1 MSENKK
7 SLSVTGMTCIT
18 CANTVENSLKKI
30 EGVKFASVNL
40 ATESVFLIS
49 EKDISLEK
57 IKKAVEETGY
67 GISTEPA
74 EDLEKKRYNLAKRI
88 LSFPGSLL
96 FLYLC

>member
-1 MSENKK
+1 MMGENKK

-40 ATESVFLIS
+40 ATESAFLIS

-57 IKKAVEETGY
+57 IKME
-67 GISTEPA
+67 
-74 EDLEKKRYNLAKRI
+74 
-88 LSFPGSLL
+88 
-96 FLYLC
+96 